1 MNLFENIR
9 IALEALW
16 GNRLRSFLA
25 LLGIVIGV
33 FAVTALV
40 SLGEMATAGITQNL
54 ESVTSRTVY
63 VEPNYHSGFDV
74 KRLDDDD
81 VRALS
86 RLPVDILPEVMLNGE
101 YEKKPGDRSSIT
113 LIGTPGNA
121 PATDHTIKLA
131 SGRYFTV
138 SEANAGAA
146 TAILNDRAV
155 TEIFGTHDPLGKR
168 IKLVY
173 TGGIRCEVIVIGTTE
188 PLPMSFGASPAEVML
203 PTPFLWRTHPD
214 AHLGKY
220 EFFVLRLHGDAD
232 IKAVQASAER
242 LLATRHS
249 KDSLQFFNAESLK
262 SALGNITIILQI
274 LLGAIASLSLLVGG
288 IGIMNIMLVSVTE
301 RTREI
306 GLRKALGATSEQIRA
321 QFLIEAVV
329 LTLLGGVFGVLLAAG
344 VLWLVSVTVPFMH
357 VFRLNPTTVIL
368 ALSVSAFVGLFFGV
382 WPAARAAKLDPIESL
397 RYE

>member
-1 MNLFENIR
+1 MNLFENMR

-40 SLGEMATAGITQNL
+40 SLGEMATAGITENL
-54 ESVTSRTVY
+54 ESMTSRSIFIQ
-63 VEPNYHSGFDV
+63 PNYHLGFDV
-74 KRLDDDD
+74 KRLDDGD

-86 RLPVDILPEVMLNGE
+86 SLPVTILPEVMLNGE
-101 YEKKPGDRSSIT
+101 YEKKPGDRRPIT

-121 PATDHTIKLA
+121 QEIDRTIKLA
-131 SGRYFTV
+131 RGRYFTE
-138 SEANAGAA
+138 SEANAGIGLAV
-146 TAILNDRAV
+146 INDRAA
-155 TEIFGTHDPLGKR
+155 TEVFGNRDPLGR
-168 IKLVY
+168 RFKLFY
-173 TGGIRCEVIVIGTTE
+173 TGGMRAEVLVVGITE
-188 PLPMSFGASPAEVML
+188 PMAMSFGMEPAQVMV
-203 PTPFLWRTHPD
+203 PTPFLWRNHPE
-214 AHLGKY
+214 ARRGKY
-220 EFFVLRLHGDAD
+220 EFLVMRLHGDAD
-232 IKAVQASAER
+232 MKAVQKKAER
-242 LLATRHS
+242 LLADRHT
-249 KDSLQFFNAESLK
+249 KDSLQFMNADSAK
-262 SALGNITIILQI
+262 SVMGNITLILQA

-329 LTLLGGVFGVLLAAG
+329 LTLLGGVLGVIFAAG
-344 VLWLVSVTVPFMH
+344 MLWVVSATVPFLS
-357 VFRLNPTTVIL
+357 VFRLNPGTVVL
-368 ALSVSAFVGLFFGV
+368 ALGVSICVGLFFGV